1 MERFS
6 TVPTRNTYLAMTM
19 LAAIPLPLQHLDP
32 KGRGPRLETA
42 RSPTCRAY
50 YDEVSD
56 VSRGN
61 WDNMLR
67 GPQHIIIIPTLVV
80 ATITQCGAT
89 SRSDAYLPLCIPTPY
104 GLIFGGCGDHL
115 S

>member
-1 MERFS
+1 MDQDWRPRGRQHAVHIMMKFLM
-6 TVPTRNTYLAMTM
+6 YL
-19 LAAIPLPLQHLDP
+19 LSNI
-32 KGRGPRLETA
+32 G
-42 RSPTCRAY
+42 
-50 YDEVSD
+50 
-56 VSRGN
+56 GN